1 MNKLDEAVDLL
12 KLSLEEY
19 ERDPDNK
26 VIIAGVI
33 KSFEISFEYVWK
45 SFKKIGNEAG
55 NEVYNPRDAI
65 KSASEMGLI
74 EDFEIWKQFLN
85 ARNLSVH
92 DYLGVTD
99 KEILEISKSFLGEI
113 AKIKWGQGI
122 NQ

>member
-1 MNKLDEAVDLL
+1 MNKLNDAIGLL
-12 KLSLEEY
+12 KLSLKESEK
-19 ERDPDNK
+19 DPENK
-26 VIIAGVI
+26 VIVAGVI

-45 SFKKIGNEAG
+45 AFKKIGNEAG

-74 EDFEIWKQFLN
+74 EDFDLWKQFLN

-99 KEILEISKSFLGEI
+99 KEILETAKTFLKEVN
-113 AKIKWGQGI
+113 KVKW
-122 NQ
+122 